1 MEDRNFCEN
10 CRDREVNKLREDL
23 QKCKKNTQAKDKQ
36 LKVLNKRVFIC
47 TIIGVAIAAIF
58 GKEALDALTEWIG
71 SIKGF
76 RSSVLESAAYP
87 SPGALG
93 LFAIAFVTSGTRK
106 RKQ

>member
-1 MEDRNFCEN
+1 MDECPI
-10 CRDREVNKLREDL
+10 CRDKELKQLREDL
-23 QKCKKNTQAKDKQ
+23 QKCRKNTQTKDKK
-36 LKVLNKRVFIC
+36 LKKLNKQVFIC

-76 RSSVLESAAYP
+76 RSGVLESAVYP

>member
-1 MEDRNFCEN
+1 MEDRKICEN
-10 CRDREVNKLREDL
+10 CRDRELNQLREDL
-23 QKCKKNTQAKDKQ
+23 QKCRKNTQTKDKQ
-36 LKVLNKRVFIC
+36 LKVLNKRIFIC

-93 LFAIAFVTSGTRK
+93 LFAVAFITSGTRK